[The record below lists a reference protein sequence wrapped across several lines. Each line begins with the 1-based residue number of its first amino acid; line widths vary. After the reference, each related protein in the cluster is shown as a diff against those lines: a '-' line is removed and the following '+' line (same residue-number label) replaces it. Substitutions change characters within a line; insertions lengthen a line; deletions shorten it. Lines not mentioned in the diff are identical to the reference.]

1 MYKILASCFRGL
13 ETYLAEELSWHGFEA
28 VQVSSGSVIV
38 EIQSPDQLSYLHQNI
53 RICEDLDLLLLESE
67 NICSF

>member
-28 VQVSSGSVIV
+28 VQVSSGSVLV

-53 RICEDLDLLLLESE
+53 NLRRSGLTTTESE
-67 NICSF
+67 NIYSF